1 MLNNQEN
8 YSKFEVE
15 QAKRDIK
22 SLVKEK
28 SKFVK
33 LDFSKQEDIDKF
45 FGDEKF
51 SENGLER
58 LDDYSILISR
68 VDFAV

>member
-51 SENGLER
+51 SEYGGM
-58 LDDYSILISR
+58 DWKD
-68 VDFAV
+68 

>member
-8 YSKFEVE
+8 FSKFEVE

-28 SKFVK
+28 SKLVK

-45 FGDEKF
+45 FDDEKF
-51 SENGLER
+51 SEYEGM
-58 LDDYSILISR
+58 DWKD
-68 VDFAV
+68 

>member
-8 YSKFEVE
+8 YSKLEVE

-28 SKFVK
+28 SELVK
-33 LDFSKQEDIDKF
+33 LDFSNKEDVLEF
-45 FGDEKF
+45 FDNE
-51 SENGLER
+51 
-58 LDDYSILISR
+58 
-68 VDFAV
+68 

>member
-8 YSKFEVE
+8 HSKFEVE

-28 SKFVK
+28 SKLVK
-33 LDFSKQEDIDKF
+33 LDFSNKEDVLEF
-45 FGDEKF
+45 FVNE
-51 SENGLER
+51 
-58 LDDYSILISR
+58 
-68 VDFAV
+68 

>member
-8 YSKFEVE
+8 YSKFDVE

-28 SKFVK
+28 SKLVK

-45 FGDEKF
+45 CGDEKF
-51 SENGLER
+51 LEYEGM
-58 LDDYSILISR
+58 DWKD
-68 VDFAV
+68 

>member
-8 YSKFEVE
+8 YSKNEVE

-28 SKFVK
+28 SKLVK
-33 LDFSKQEDIDKF
+33 LDFSNKEDVLEF
-45 FGDEKF
+45 FDNE
-51 SENGLER
+51 
-58 LDDYSILISR
+58 
-68 VDFAV
+68 

>member
-45 FGDEKF
+45 FGDENF
-51 SENGLER
+51 SEYEGM
-58 LDDYSILISR
+58 DWKD
-68 VDFAV
+68 

>member
-45 FGDEKF
+45 FDE
-51 SENGLER
+51 
-58 LDDYSILISR
+58 
-68 VDFAV
+68 

>member
-8 YSKFEVE
+8 YSKLEVE

-28 SKFVK
+28 SKLVK
-33 LDFSKQEDIDKF
+33 LDFSDKEDVLEF
-45 FGDEKF
+45 FDNE
-51 SENGLER
+51 
-58 LDDYSILISR
+58 
-68 VDFAV
+68 

>member
-8 YSKFEVE
+8 YSKLEVE

-28 SKFVK
+28 SKLVK
-33 LDFSKQEDIDKF
+33 LDFSNKESLLEF
-45 FGDEKF
+45 FDNE
-51 SENGLER
+51 
-58 LDDYSILISR
+58 
-68 VDFAV
+68 

>member
-8 YSKFEVE
+8 YSKLEVE

-28 SKFVK
+28 SKLVK
-33 LDFSKQEDIDKF
+33 LDFSNKEDVLEF
-45 FGDEKF
+45 FVNE
-51 SENGLER
+51 
-58 LDDYSILISR
+58 
-68 VDFAV
+68 

>member
-8 YSKFEVE
+8 HSKLEVE

-28 SKFVK
+28 SKLVK
-33 LDFSKQEDIDKF
+33 LDFSNKEDVLEF
-45 FGDEKF
+45 FVNE
-51 SENGLER
+51 
-58 LDDYSILISR
+58 
-68 VDFAV
+68 

>member
-8 YSKFEVE
+8 FSKFEVE

-28 SKFVK
+28 SKLVK
-33 LDFSKQEDIDKF
+33 LDFSK
-45 FGDEKF
+45 
-51 SENGLER
+51 
-58 LDDYSILISR
+58 
-68 VDFAV
+68 